1 MLALQINLK
10 TNLLFLDT
18 LREELFWINKNES
31 IAPPRIS
38 QTSISV
44 LLIRTGVSR
53 TKTSYDGPL
62 HYGAELFLTA
72 HMTLMANTG
81 QITSQARHSKH
92 KLGFV
97 ILIISF
103 EIFPP
108 RFS

>member
-1 MLALQINLK
+1 
-10 TNLLFLDT
+10 
-18 LREELFWINKNES
+18 
-31 IAPPRIS
+31 
-38 QTSISV
+38 
-44 LLIRTGVSR
+44 
-53 TKTSYDGPL
+53 
-62 HYGAELFLTA
+62 LTA